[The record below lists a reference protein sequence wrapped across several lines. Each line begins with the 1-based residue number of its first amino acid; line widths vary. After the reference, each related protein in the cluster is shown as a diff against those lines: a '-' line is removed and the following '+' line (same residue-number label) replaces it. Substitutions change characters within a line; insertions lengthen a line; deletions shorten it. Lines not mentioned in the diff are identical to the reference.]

1 MSIRL
6 DAARSREI
14 NPTPHSPR
22 GGAVRAALADRRGE
36 VRTNTGDQTG
46 HEGGQKTSKTKSES
60 TSISKKW
67 DRTRLKF
74 CHPRSERNWTRMT
87 GPSQQESPS
96 SCPLDKRADPFF
108 LQTGTVT
115 LDKQTGSIRGLR
127 ISPSADS
134 LSGPSAATSI
144 AEGPSAADNYEGP
157 VVTQA

>member
-1 MSIRL
+1 MHMSQNRTAAIGQLIDTKHLTVVYTEMIVEYLQAARL

-14 NPTPHSPR
+14 NLTPHSPR
-22 GGAVRAALADRRGE
+22 VGAVRAALADRRGE

-87 GPSQQESPS
+87 GLSQQESPS
-96 SCPLDKRADPFF
+96 SCPLDKNVRTLFF
-108 LQTGTVT
+108 YKLA
-115 LDKQTGSIRGLR
+115 
-127 ISPSADS
+127 P
-134 LSGPSAATSI
+134 
-144 AEGPSAADNYEGP
+144 
-157 VVTQA
+157 